1 MVVNYL
7 YPKLTMG
14 NLSIVSNV
22 NNFSLMVNWFF
33 QFFSKRDSSL
43 FPVLE
48 GAEILTQKKNHD
60 CVKSIRQSAGLSDSL
75 FDLYYQSSLLA
86 VAELLQ
92 STPGSEGHHHAWP
105 GGLITHVL
113 ESAANSLRFRKQITY
128 PAGGEAE
135 EKEKKRDL
143 FTYAVFASAIL
154 HDIAKPL
161 TDQRIGIY
169 NRWGQYLRDWN
180 PAVECIRDVPKAK
193 YVRIEFR
200 RNRVYTHHQ
209 NSSLL
214 FAQRVLPACGFQWIE
229 SDPEIYGEFL
239 DSFSSDPVGQIYPLV
254 KKGDQLSVSRALGA
268 QRLPNFAGSG
278 DRPLWMKIRSALRYM
293 IASGDLTLNRGG
305 AAGWVDSRGVWLVSK
320 RVLDAV
326 RDYLH
331 KEGHAG
337 IPGDN
342 NRLMDVISESGL
354 AVMNDEGKAIWR
366 CFVISENWKSDV
378 PLTLLR
384 FSHDDFWND
393 PASIPLFD
401 GEIREETE
409 GQSSSEK
416 ASIENVRVVEG
427 ESGESFGKAEST
439 ADEVAIIPLLE
450 HPNEE
455 LKQSAESSAGELF
468 RKWIE
473 DGVNHDR
480 PLINRKGQRVVHGWK
495 YGVFIVSPEA
505 FKIFAESRKLDW
517 MEVQRDFQRLRINVI
532 NQAERGENW
541 WEGRFSP
548 KAGKFWSVKGWVVPY
563 EHFAFAE
570 TMDINEDLVIPKWE
584 N

>member
-1 MVVNYL
+1 MH
-7 YPKLTMG
+7 
-14 NLSIVSNV
+14 NV
-22 NNFSLMVNWFF
+22 NNSIPKVNWFC
-33 QFFSKRDSSL
+33 QFFSRRDSSL
-43 FPVLE
+43 LPVLK
-48 GAEILTQKKNHD
+48 GSEILAQKKNSE
-60 CVKSIRQSAGLSDSL
+60 CVKSIRQSSGLPDSL
-75 FDLYYQSSLLA
+75 FDLYYECSILE

-143 FTYAVFASAIL
+143 FTYAVFAASIL

-180 PAVECIRDVPKAK
+180 PAVELIRDVPKAK
-193 YVRIEFR
+193 YIRIEFR
-200 RNRVYTHHQ
+200 QNRVYTHHQ

-214 FAQRVLPACGFQWIE
+214 FALRVLPSCGFQWIE
-229 SDPEIYGEFL
+229 SDAEIYGEFV
-239 DSFSSDPVGQIYPLV
+239 DSFSSDPVGQIYQLV

-268 QRLPNFAGSG
+268 QRLPAFAGSG
-278 DRPLWMKIRSALRYM
+278 ERPLWMKIRTALRQL
-293 IASGDLTLNRGG
+293 IKRGDLTLNRGG

-320 RVLDAV
+320 RVLDAI
-326 RDYLH
+326 REYLH
-331 KEGHAG
+331 KEGHTG

-342 NRLMDVISESGL
+342 NRLMDVMSESGL
-354 AVMNDEGKAIWR
+354 VVLNNEDRAIWR
-366 CFVISENWKSDV
+366 CFVISESWQSDV

-384 FSHDDFWND
+384 FCHDDIWND
-393 PASIPLFD
+393 PSAIPLFT
-401 GEIREETE
+401 GEIREAKE
-409 GQSSSEK
+409 GQCDSEA
-416 ASIENVRVVEG
+416 ASIEKVQSVENGSVETGLVEG
-427 ESGESFGKAEST
+427 SSPDDAALTPLAVDPHDEREESNEHGPST
-439 ADEVAIIPLLE
+439 
-450 HPNEE
+450 
-455 LKQSAESSAGELF
+455 GELF

-473 DGVNHDR
+473 DGVNNDR

-495 YGVFIVSPEA
+495 HGVFIVSPEA
-505 FKIFAESRKLDW
+505 FKIFAEARKLDW
-517 MEVQRDFQRLRINVI
+517 IEVQREFQRLGMNVT
-532 NQAERGENW
+532 NAERGENI

-548 KAGKFWSVKGWVVPY
+548 RAGKFWTVKGWVVPY
-563 EHFAFAE
+563 EHFAFLE
-570 TMDINEDLVIPKWE
+570 PLEINHDLMIPKWE